1 MAKRILIVDNSIS
14 NSDWTKANAFDFPSI
29 KSLADFEEQMMI
41 PSEPKARQKKLAS
54 YADKMWLKSAP
65 KDIYEA
71 IMSASKKRTLVDLV
85 KASFGGDRSE
95 AGRYAANIRW
105 QGNRKGD
112 EGGSPPPNSLK
123 EQIDRTAEK
132 LSSISRLQ
140 SASFEYDYGTSR
152 VGAYTK
158 VRIRG
163 KILEVPSIPVM
174 EAEAQVNGLGKRV
187 LDEAGQK
194 VVESGFCT
202 QQELDDA
209 IAYQSRPSEKDLK
222 AGLAKSLIDRAMDKD
237 PKVYPLVKDAVDE
250 YERLKIEAKVAKGLL
265 IKATKEYKKTTAEQG
280 YTQDARQAYQIR
292 VEMQRA
298 NVMAKYELNKAQ
310 QVLDAQLYNLSWDDD
325 APLRSLRSG
334 ILDAQNPSRSE
345 NHQRYLD
352 IYREVGQEIKKTIG
366 QYRPMAQKYP
376 VTVDTSGA
384 PESQEKQQKIIA
396 EVASRFPQSVLGKI
410 PSDVKVEVRSRSGG
424 NWSESRQRIVT
435 DMEDADTFTHETI
448 HALTFF
454 SRSMRLM
461 EQAALS
467 RRTWGKSG
475 DLTTPMT
482 DKVKEGRQKVVGPTK
497 AGLPYSRGQ
506 YIPDDFSDP
515 YQGRIYNDR
524 YTETLTVA
532 TENLF
537 GGGTKLRG
545 TGRADRDLMATALGA
560 LLTAESQDD

>member
-1 MAKRILIVDNSIS
+1 MTPTESRQLASLIQTFTPIE
-14 NSDWTKANAFDFPSI
+14 K
-29 KSLADFEEQMMI
+29 ADFYYFTIVKNQDPMAYINNME
-41 PSEPKARQKKLAS
+41 
-54 YADKMWLKSAP
+54 
-65 KDIYEA
+65 
-71 IMSASKKRTLVDLV
+71 

-105 QGNRKGD
+105 QGNRKGN

-132 LSSISRLQ
+132 LSSVSRL
-140 SASFEYDYGTSR
+140 SNTSFEYDYETNR
-152 VGAYTK
+152 TGAYTK

-163 KILEVPSIPVM
+163 KILEVPSTPVI
-174 EAEAQVNGLGKRV
+174 EAEAQVNALGKRV
-187 LDEAGQK
+187 LDEAGSE
-194 VVESGFCT
+194 VVKSGFCT

-222 AGLAKSLIDRAMDKD
+222 EGVAKSLLDRAMDKD

-250 YERLKIEAKVAKGLL
+250 YERLKNEAKVAKGVL
-265 IKATKEYKKTTAEQG
+265 IKATKEYKRLTKEGG
-280 YTQDARQAYQIR
+280 YSEEARQAYQVR

-298 NVMAKYELNKAQ
+298 NVTAKYELTKAQ
-310 QVLDAQLYNLSWDDD
+310 QVLDARLSDLSFDDD
-325 APLRSLRSG
+325 TPLNSLRTEIQQAGSS
-334 ILDAQNPSRSE
+334 SRSE

-352 IYREVGQEIKKTIG
+352 IYREVGQEVKKTIG
-366 QYRPMAQKYP
+366 QYRPMAEKYP

-384 PESQEKQQKIIA
+384 PRSAIDIIAGLQGKDSTDGKQQKIIA

-435 DMEDADTFTHETI
+435 DMEDADTLTHETI

-461 EQAALS
+461 EQAALA

-475 DLTTPMT
+475 DSTTPMT
-482 DKVKEGRQKVVGPTK
+482 DKVKQGRQKVVGPTK

-506 YIPDDFSDP
+506 YIPDDFTDP

>member
-1 MAKRILIVDNSIS
+1 MDLGSESVL
-14 NSDWTKANAFDFPSI
+14 FDFSP
-29 KSLADFEEQMMI
+29 EEIGAQV
-41 PSEPKARQKKLAS
+41 A
-54 YADKMWLKSAP
+54 
-65 KDIYEA
+65 
-71 IMSASKKRTLVDLV
+71 VDDLDV
-85 KASFGGDRSE
+85 FLKASFGGDRSE

-123 EQIDRTAEK
+123 EQIDETASLLLSVSK
-132 LSSISRLQ
+132 LSNSLSDK
-140 SASFEYDYGTSR
+140 DYETNR
-152 VGAYTK
+152 ERFYTQVK
-158 VRIRG
+158 IRG
-163 KILEVPSIPVM
+163 KNLTVPSIAVM

-194 VVESGFCT
+194 IVESGFCT

-209 IAYQSRPSEKDLK
+209 IAYQSRPSEKDAK
-222 AGLAKSLIDRAMDKD
+222 AGLAKSLMDRAMDKD
-237 PKVYPLVKDAVDE
+237 PKVYPLVKDAVNE
-250 YERLKIEAKVAKGLL
+250 YERLKNEAKVAKGLL

-292 VEMQRA
+292 VEMSRA
-298 NVMAKYELNKAQ
+298 NSSAKWEAKRA
-310 QVLDAQLYNLSWDDD
+310 LDILESQLYELSWDDD
-325 APLRSLRSG
+325 APLHTLKTEIQEAGSV
-334 ILDAQNPSRSE
+334 SRSE

-384 PESQEKQQKIIA
+384 PESNEKQQKIIA

>member
-1 MAKRILIVDNSIS
+1 MTIPSL
-14 NSDWTKANAFDFPSI
+14 DWLDEEIADLEEST
-29 KSLADFEEQMMI
+29 SLANLI
-41 PSEPKARQKKLAS
+41 
-54 YADKMWLKSAP
+54 
-65 KDIYEA
+65 
-71 IMSASKKRTLVDLV
+71 

-112 EGGSPPPNSLK
+112 EGGLPPQNSLK

-163 KILEVPSIPVM
+163 KILEVPSVPVM

-209 IAYQSRPSEKDLK
+209 IAYQSRPSLQEVRE
-222 AGLAKSLIDRAMDKD
+222 GVAKSLLDRAMDKD

-265 IKATKEYKKTTAEQG
+265 IKATKEYKKVTAEQG
-280 YTQDARQAYQIR
+280 YTQDARQAYQVR
-292 VEMQRA
+292 VEMSRA

-310 QVLDAQLYNLSWDDD
+310 QVLDARLSDLSFDDD
-325 APLRSLRSG
+325 APLNSLRTEIQQAGS
-334 ILDAQNPSRSE
+334 AFRSE

-352 IYREVGQEIKKTIG
+352 IHERIGQEIKKTIG

-384 PESQEKQQKIIA
+384 PESYEKQQKIIA
-396 EVASRFPQSVLGKI
+396 EVTSRFPQSLLGKI
-410 PSDVKVEVRSRSGG
+410 PSDIKVVARSRGGG
-424 NWSESRQRIVT
+424 NWSESQQRIVT

-506 YIPDDFSDP
+506 YIPDDFTDP

-537 GGGTKLRG
+537 GGGTNFRKG
-545 TGRADRDLMATALGA
+545 GRADRDLMATALGA
-560 LLTAESQDD
+560 LLTAEAQDD

>member
-1 MAKRILIVDNSIS
+1 
-14 NSDWTKANAFDFPSI
+14 
-29 KSLADFEEQMMI
+29 
-41 PSEPKARQKKLAS
+41 
-54 YADKMWLKSAP
+54 
-65 KDIYEA
+65 
-71 IMSASKKRTLVDLV
+71 
-85 KASFGGDRSE
+85 
-95 AGRYAANIRW
+95 
-105 QGNRKGD
+105 
-112 EGGSPPPNSLK
+112 LK
-123 EQIDRTAEK
+123 EQIEDVAAQLRG
-132 LSSISRLQ
+132 LSSFPETNVAGKSY
-140 SASFEYDYGTSR
+140 SESYGQYFFYR
-152 VGAYTK
+152 KKGIIHDAIVYVAGQ
-158 VRIRG
+158 
-163 KILEVPSIPVM
+163 PVM
-174 EAEAQVNGLGKRV
+174 EAEAQVNALGKRV

-222 AGLAKSLIDRAMDKD
+222 EGVAKSLLDRAMDKD

-250 YERLKIEAKVAKGLL
+250 YERLKNEAKVAKGVL
-265 IKATKEYKKTTAEQG
+265 IKATKEYKRLTKEGG
-280 YTQDARQAYQIR
+280 YSEEARQAYQVR

-298 NVMAKYELNKAQ
+298 NVTAKYELTKAQ
-310 QVLDAQLYNLSWDDD
+310 QVLDARLSDLSFDDD
-325 APLRSLRSG
+325 TPLNSLRTEIQQAGSS
-334 ILDAQNPSRSE
+334 SRSE

-352 IYREVGQEIKKTIG
+352 IYREVGQEVKKTIG
-366 QYRPMAQKYP
+366 QYRPMAEKYP

-384 PESQEKQQKIIA
+384 PESNEKQQKIIT

-435 DMEDADTFTHETI
+435 DMEDADTLTHETI

-454 SRSMRLM
+454 SRPMRLM

-482 DKVKEGRQKVVGPTK
+482 DKVKEGRQKVVGPTM

-560 LLTAESQDD
+560 LLTAELEND

>member
-1 MAKRILIVDNSIS
+1 MVNRILIVDNSIS

-29 KSLADFEEQMMI
+29 KSLADFEKQMMI

-54 YADKMWLKSAP
+54 YADKMWLESAP

-174 EAEAQVNGLGKRV
+174 EAEAQVNALGKRV

-298 NVMAKYELNKAQ
+298 NVMAKYELNRAQ

-410 PSDVKVEVRSRSGG
+410 PSDVKVEARSRSGG
-424 NWSESRQRIVT
+424 NWSEYRQRIVT

>member
-1 MAKRILIVDNSIS
+1 MKRNSRFGWAEG
-14 NSDWTKANAFDFPSI
+14 DLLFG
-29 KSLADFEEQMMI
+29 KSLADVI
-41 PSEPKARQKKLAS
+41 
-54 YADKMWLKSAP
+54 
-65 KDIYEA
+65 
-71 IMSASKKRTLVDLV
+71 

-174 EAEAQVNGLGKRV
+174 EAEAQVNALGKRV

-298 NVMAKYELNKAQ
+298 NVMAKYELNRAQ

-424 NWSESRQRIVT
+424 NWSESRQRILT

>member
-174 EAEAQVNGLGKRV
+174 EAEAQVNALGKRV

-310 QVLDAQLYNLSWDDD
+310 QVLDAQLYNLSWDVD

-424 NWSESRQRIVT
+424 NWSESRQRILT

-454 SRSMRLM
+454 SRSMRLT

>member
-1 MAKRILIVDNSIS
+1 MVNRILIVDNSIS

-298 NVMAKYELNKAQ
+298 NVMAKYELNRAQ
-310 QVLDAQLYNLSWDDD
+310 QVLDARLSDLSSDDD
-325 APLRSLRSG
+325 APLNSLRTEIQQADSG
-334 ILDAQNPSRSE
+334 FRSE
-345 NHQRYLD
+345 NHQRYLRRSAKAD
-352 IYREVGQEIKKTIG
+352 VICWCGSYWRENIE
-366 QYRPMAQKYP
+366 
-376 VTVDTSGA
+376 
-384 PESQEKQQKIIA
+384 
-396 EVASRFPQSVLGKI
+396 
-410 PSDVKVEVRSRSGG
+410 
-424 NWSESRQRIVT
+424 
-435 DMEDADTFTHETI
+435 
-448 HALTFF
+448 
-454 SRSMRLM
+454 
-461 EQAALS
+461 
-467 RRTWGKSG
+467 
-475 DLTTPMT
+475 
-482 DKVKEGRQKVVGPTK
+482 
-497 AGLPYSRGQ
+497 
-506 YIPDDFSDP
+506 
-515 YQGRIYNDR
+515 
-524 YTETLTVA
+524 
-532 TENLF
+532 
-537 GGGTKLRG
+537 
-545 TGRADRDLMATALGA
+545 
-560 LLTAESQDD
+560 

>member
-1 MAKRILIVDNSIS
+1 MTPTESRQLASLIQTFTPIE
-14 NSDWTKANAFDFPSI
+14 K
-29 KSLADFEEQMMI
+29 ADFYYFTIVKNQDPMAYINNME
-41 PSEPKARQKKLAS
+41 
-54 YADKMWLKSAP
+54 
-65 KDIYEA
+65 
-71 IMSASKKRTLVDLV
+71 

-112 EGGSPPPNSLK
+112 EGGSPPEKPLK
-123 EQIDRTAEK
+123 EQIEDVAAQLRGLSSFPETNVAGKSYSESYGQYFFYRKKGLIYDAIVYVAGQPVMDAEK
-132 LSSISRLQ
+132 S
-140 SASFEYDYGTSR
+140 
-152 VGAYTK
+152 
-158 VRIRG
+158 
-163 KILEVPSIPVM
+163 
-174 EAEAQVNGLGKRV
+174 VNALGVRV
-187 LDEAGQK
+187 LTDAGARTVQ
-194 VVESGFCT
+194 SGFCT

-222 AGLAKSLIDRAMDKD
+222 EGLAKSLLDRAMDKD

-250 YERLKIEAKVAKGLL
+250 YERLKNEAKVAKGVL
-265 IKATKEYKKTTAEQG
+265 IKATKEYKRLTKEGG
-280 YTQDARQAYQIR
+280 YSEEARQAYQVR

-298 NVMAKYELNKAQ
+298 NVTAKYELTKAQ
-310 QVLDAQLYNLSWDDD
+310 QVLDARLSDLSFDDD
-325 APLRSLRSG
+325 TPLNSLRTEIQQAGSS
-334 ILDAQNPSRSE
+334 SRSE

-352 IYREVGQEIKKTIG
+352 IYREVGQEVKKTIG
-366 QYRPMAQKYP
+366 QYRPMAEKYP

-384 PESQEKQQKIIA
+384 PRSAIDIIAGLQGKDSTDGKQQKIIA

-435 DMEDADTFTHETI
+435 DMEDADTLTHETI

-454 SRSMRLM
+454 SRPMRLM

-475 DLTTPMT
+475 DLTTPMK
-482 DKVKEGRQKVVGPTK
+482 DKVKQGRQKVVGPTK

-560 LLTAESQDD
+560 LLTAELEND

>member
-1 MAKRILIVDNSIS
+1 MVLGSES
-14 NSDWTKANAFDFPSI
+14 LLFDFSP
-29 KSLADFEEQMMI
+29 EEIGAQV
-41 PSEPKARQKKLAS
+41 A
-54 YADKMWLKSAP
+54 
-65 KDIYEA
+65 
-71 IMSASKKRTLVDLV
+71 VNDLV
-85 KASFGGDRSE
+85 VLIKASFGGDRSE

-152 VGAYTK
+152 VSAYTK

-163 KILEVPSIPVM
+163 KILEVPSVPVM

-209 IAYQSRPSEKDLK
+209 IAYQSRPSAENAK
-222 AGLAKSLIDRAMDKD
+222 AGLAKSLMDRAMDKD

-298 NVMAKYELNKAQ
+298 NVMAKYELNRAQ
-310 QVLDAQLYNLSWDDD
+310 QVLDSQLSNLSWDDD
-325 APLRSLRSG
+325 APLRSLRSE

-345 NHQRYLD
+345 NHQRYLE
-352 IYREVGQEIKKTIG
+352 IHRQVGLEIKKTIG

-396 EVASRFPQSVLGKI
+396 EVASRFPQSILEKI
-410 PSDVKVEVRSRSGG
+410 QYDVKVEVRSRSGG

-515 YQGRIYNDR
+515 YQGRIYDDR

-560 LLTAESQDD
+560 LLTAEKQND

>member
-1 MAKRILIVDNSIS
+1 MTPTESRQLASLIQTFTPIE
-14 NSDWTKANAFDFPSI
+14 K
-29 KSLADFEEQMMI
+29 ADFYYFTIVKNQDPMAYINNME
-41 PSEPKARQKKLAS
+41 
-54 YADKMWLKSAP
+54 
-65 KDIYEA
+65 
-71 IMSASKKRTLVDLV
+71 

-123 EQIDRTAEK
+123 EQIEDVAAQLRG
-132 LSSISRLQ
+132 LSSFPETNVAGKSY
-140 SASFEYDYGTSR
+140 SESYGQYFFYR
-152 VGAYTK
+152 KKGIIHDAIVYVAGQ
-158 VRIRG
+158 
-163 KILEVPSIPVM
+163 PVM
-174 EAEAQVNGLGKRV
+174 EAEAQVNALGKRV

-222 AGLAKSLIDRAMDKD
+222 EGVAKSLLDRAMDKD

-250 YERLKIEAKVAKGLL
+250 YERLKNEAKVAKGVL
-265 IKATKEYKKTTAEQG
+265 IKATKEYKRLTKEGG
-280 YTQDARQAYQIR
+280 YSEEARQAYQVR
-292 VEMQRA
+292 MEMQRA
-298 NVMAKYELNKAQ
+298 NVTAKYELTKAQ
-310 QVLDAQLYNLSWDDD
+310 QVLDARLSDLSFDDD
-325 APLRSLRSG
+325 TPLNSLRTEIQQAGSS
-334 ILDAQNPSRSE
+334 SRSE

-352 IYREVGQEIKKTIG
+352 IYREVGQEVKKTIG
-366 QYRPMAQKYP
+366 QYRPMAEKYP

-384 PESQEKQQKIIA
+384 PKSAIDIIAGLQGKDSTDGKQQKIIA

-435 DMEDADTFTHETI
+435 DMEDADTLTHETI

-454 SRSMRLM
+454 SRPMRLM

-475 DLTTPMT
+475 DLTTPMK
-482 DKVKEGRQKVVGPTK
+482 DKVKQGRQKVVGPTM

-560 LLTAESQDD
+560 LLTAELEND